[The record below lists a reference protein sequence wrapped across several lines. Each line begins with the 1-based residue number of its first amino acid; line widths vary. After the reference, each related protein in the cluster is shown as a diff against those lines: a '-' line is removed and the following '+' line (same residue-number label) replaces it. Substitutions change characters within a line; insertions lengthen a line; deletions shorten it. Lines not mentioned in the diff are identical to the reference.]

1 MITYVVKSSLSL
13 IILFGLYWLLLRRE
27 KIFVFNRFFLI
38 SSVVFSLGVPF
49 ISVPVNLQTLP
60 IPDHQISS
68 LEYIINETVATNNVI
83 QVSPGIQSLY
93 ASGEEAQIN
102 ISAVLVVLYF
112 SGLILFLVRFL
123 RNIYLLKKSAGSCD
137 KRYIAG
143 FRLVLTTEKV
153 SPCCFFSNIYLNRDD
168 YLNGRIDNELL
179 DHELEHVKQFHT
191 VDILIIELVKIV
203 YWFNPVL
210 ILYDRAIRLNH
221 EYLADNRVINGK
233 SDLNNYMNK
242 LLNIITGR
250 SDMSLTSG
258 SFNSSTKQRLLMML
272 KPKSGSVNY
281 SVRITLAIF
290 LLVIFSL
297 FMSLKNSLTAPAEA
311 SEESGIFSAM
321 QTETVK
327 DIDGNIYRTV
337 MLGNHLWMAENLRT
351 TRYNDGKSVPY
362 VLSDEIWQKYEPA
375 YCWYDND
382 EAGNK
387 KEYGG
392 LYNWYAVN
400 TGKLCPEGWHVPG
413 KEELVES
420 IRLFD
425 TITAPRLKSAGGGFW
440 KMPEQRADNET
451 GFSALPGG
459 FRRFTGE
466 FGGRG
471 ESAFW
476 WTSSQE
482 NVYVGFGWTIN
493 SYSTRV
499 EPAVPS
505 KRTGFSVRC
514 IKDQPHKVKR
524 IMPDIREINF
534 IDNEFRPTNSLVVIN
549 GSVLAYNENMV
560 MEPDLIRSFRILKDD
575 EAMNKYGEKGKDGVV
590 EIALHGKKDKT
601 YPDSDTSLFKT
612 NLNINRS
619 SNNGELIDIPVR
631 YLYSIEVWTYDN
643 IDSLKRKRSRTIGI
657 LTRDFFQVKGKVLK
671 PNGRPLSGVKI
682 SSTDNPVKTI
692 SNRKGFYKIE
702 DVRENSIIEFSRSG
716 YKPYYLGT
724 KFSVPYKMDMTI
736 QLEKSRRRGDEE

>member
-1 MITYVVKSSLSL
+1 MITYVIKSSLSL
-13 IILFGLYWLLLRRE
+13 IILFGLYWFLLRRE

-38 SSVVFSLGVPF
+38 SSVIFSLIVPF

-60 IPDHQISS
+60 IPDHQIPSF
-68 LEYIINETVATNNVI
+68 EYLINETAVTDNII
-83 QVSPGIQSLY
+83 QISSGIQGQF
-93 ASGEEAQIN
+93 ASDEETQFN
-102 ISAVLVVLYF
+102 IAAILIILYF
-112 SGLILFLVRFL
+112 TGLMLFLVRFL
-123 RNIYLLKKSAGSCD
+123 RNIILLKKSASSCD
-137 KRYIAG
+137 KRYIDG
-143 FRLVLTTEKV
+143 FKLVLTSEKV

-168 YLNGRIDNELL
+168 YLNGKIDNDLL
-179 DHELEHVKQFHT
+179 DHELEHIKQFHT
-191 VDILIIELVKIV
+191 VDILIIELVKIF

-250 SDMSLTSG
+250 NNMSLTSG
-258 SFNSSTKQRLLMML
+258 SFHSSTKQRLLMMV
-272 KPKSGSVNY
+272 KPKSGNIRY
-281 SVRITLAIF
+281 GVRITLAIC

-297 FMSLKNSLTAPAEA
+297 FMSFKNSLTAPVEA
-311 SEESGIFSAM
+311 SEEPEIFSAM

-337 MLGNHLWMAENLRT
+337 ILGNHLWMAENLRT
-351 TRYNDGKSVPY
+351 TRYNDGNSIPY
-362 VLSDEIWQKYEPA
+362 VRSDEFWQKYEA
-375 YCWYDND
+375 GYCWYNND
-382 EAGNK
+382 ESGTK
-387 KEYGG
+387 KEYGA
-392 LYNWYAVN
+392 LYNWYSVN
-400 TGKLCPEGWHVPG
+400 TGKLCPTGWHVPG

-425 TITAPRLKSAGGGFW
+425 TTTAPRLKSTGTAFW
-440 KMPEQRADNET
+440 RIADQKASNET

-459 FRRFTGE
+459 LRRFTGE
-466 FGGRG
+466 FRG
-471 ESAFW
+471 QGEIACW
-476 WTSSQE
+476 WTSSEE
-482 NVYVGFGWTIN
+482 NEYVGFGWTIN
-493 SYSTRV
+493 SYRTRV

-514 IKDQPHKVKR
+514 IKDQPHKVQR
-524 IMPDIREINF
+524 IMPEIREVNF

-549 GSVLAYNENMV
+549 GSV
-560 MEPDLIRSFRILKDD
+560 
-575 EAMNKYGEKGKDGVV
+575 
-590 EIALHGKKDKT
+590 
-601 YPDSDTSLFKT
+601 
-612 NLNINRS
+612 
-619 SNNGELIDIPVR
+619 
-631 YLYSIEVWTYDN
+631 WTYDN
-643 IDSLKRKRSRTIGI
+643 IDSLKRKQLKTIGI
-657 LTRDFFQVKGKVLK
+657 TTRDFFQVKGKVLK
-671 PNGRPLSGVKI
+671 PNGRPLSGVRI
-682 SSTDNPVKTI
+682 SSTDNPVKTV